1 MPHDS
6 AASDPFKRID
16 LATALQYGQ
25 ANGYPPLLSFIRQ
38 FTRDCLHPN
47 VPYAGGPDVIS
58 TVGSTDGMSKV
69 LEVFV
74 NNWVP
79 GKSDPRDRPGLLTEV
94 FMYTNIL
101 SQVSEHASDQRPPVG
116 LAS

>member
-1 MPHDS
+1 M
-6 AASDPFKRID
+6 
-16 LATALQYGQ
+16 
-25 ANGYPPLLSFIRQ
+25 
-38 FTRDCLHPN
+38 
-47 VPYAGGPDVIS
+47 PYAGGPDVIS

-101 SQVSEHASDQRPPVG
+101 SQVSEHASN
-116 LAS
+116 